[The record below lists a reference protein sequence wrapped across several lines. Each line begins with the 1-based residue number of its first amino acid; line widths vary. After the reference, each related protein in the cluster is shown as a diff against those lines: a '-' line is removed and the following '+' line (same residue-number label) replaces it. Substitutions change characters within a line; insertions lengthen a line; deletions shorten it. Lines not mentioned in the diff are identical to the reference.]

1 MLINNIQIYIL
12 ANCDKY
18 GWAIYMPADE
28 VEQYDGKIDTGRY
41 YVETTE
47 NSH

>member
-1 MLINNIQIYIL
+1 V
-12 ANCDKY
+12 NCDQY
-18 GWAIYMPADE
+18 GWPIYMPTDE